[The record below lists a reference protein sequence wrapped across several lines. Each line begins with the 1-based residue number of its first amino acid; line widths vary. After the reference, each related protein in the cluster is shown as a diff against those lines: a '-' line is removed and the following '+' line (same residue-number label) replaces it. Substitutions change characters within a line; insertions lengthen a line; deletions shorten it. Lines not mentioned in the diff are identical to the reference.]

1 MNINRRASSVLE
13 RFYRPSSL
21 RTGVTPRLSQKNV
34 YQQLRLGSWQKKTI
48 KKLSRMKDRFIYAA
62 SFNGPRVSIVG
73 RPNVG
78 KSFLFNRFCHRN
90 IAIVDE
96 TPGVTRDRKIGQGSI
111 ADLEFSVVDTPGYEE
126 LPLST
131 LDDKWEMHKQMLQQI
146 EIALDSSDV
155 ILLLT
160 DVKTGI
166 TENDRCIT
174 KYIRKWLDEHPE
186 KNIQVCLVANKCEAH
201 SDVEQIVA
209 EHLELGMGEPTLI
222 SAMQREG
229 WVDLFHTLDDA
240 FHVIERNL
248 APVPM
253 EGELDSMLRLAIVG
267 RPNVG
272 KSTLINKLLK
282 ENRVIAGDVP
292 RLTRDSVSTT
302 LYHEELHAHFQL
314 VDTAGMV
321 GLAKKAK
328 RERLHTKPENLA
340 IEDSLKALKYSNVV
354 VVMVDVS
361 KAVLGAV
368 NHKFVDDEA
377 FETTESDAAIHAAK
391 CIVRSR
397 DKQLV
402 RFCLEE
408 GKCVM
413 LVLNKW
419 DLLPKEYQKRQVVI
433 GVQKYLPTLLRDY
446 GMIPHMSTSAL
457 FDENIDQILP
467 TALKLYRK
475 WQERVQSSKLN
486 QFLGEAQRLRPGPH
500 KKTRQLRV
508 RFAIQ
513 HSIRPP
519 AFTFFCGSA
528 GLIPETYLRYL
539 RNAIRDE
546 YDFAGIPIRIT
557 CRCNV
562 TENPFKSKTPGYGEK
577 DFQRKQILEANQI
590 AKREMR
596 EAKSELSMLQ
606 RRGQV
611 DEHGRPTEP
620 PISDIP
626 DKDDENDLRTGW
638 AGYSGKVYRRPKKA
652 AQKVLKH
659 TSTG

>member
-1 MNINRRASSVLE
+1 
-13 RFYRPSSL
+13 
-21 RTGVTPRLSQKNV
+21 
-34 YQQLRLGSWQKKTI
+34 
-48 KKLSRMKDRFIYAA
+48 
-62 SFNGPRVSIVG
+62 
-73 RPNVG
+73 
-78 KSFLFNRFCHRN
+78 
-90 IAIVDE
+90 
-96 TPGVTRDRKIGQGSI
+96 
-111 ADLEFSVVDTPGYEE
+111 
-126 LPLST
+126 
-131 LDDKWEMHKQMLQQI
+131 
-146 EIALDSSDV
+146 
-155 ILLLT
+155 
-160 DVKTGI
+160 
-166 TENDRCIT
+166 
-174 KYIRKWLDEHPE
+174 
-186 KNIQVCLVANKCEAH
+186 
-201 SDVEQIVA
+201 
-209 EHLELGMGEPTLI
+209 
-222 SAMQREG
+222 
-229 WVDLFHTLDDA
+229 
-240 FHVIERNL
+240 
-248 APVPM
+248 
-253 EGELDSMLRLAIVG
+253 
-267 RPNVG
+267 
-272 KSTLINKLLK
+272 
-282 ENRVIAGDVP
+282 
-292 RLTRDSVSTT
+292 
-302 LYHEELHAHFQL
+302 
-314 VDTAGMV
+314 
-321 GLAKKAK
+321 
-328 RERLHTKPENLA
+328 
-340 IEDSLKALKYSNVV
+340 
-354 VVMVDVS
+354 VDVS
-361 KAVLGAV
+361 EAVLGAV

-377 FETTESDAAIHAAK
+377 FQTTELDAAIHAAK

-457 FDENIDQILP
+457 FDENIDEILP

-486 QFLGEAQRLRPGPH
+486 QFLQEAQRLRPGPH
-500 KKTRQLRV
+500 KKARQLRV

-519 AFTFFCGSA
+519 SFTFFCGSA

-562 TENPFKSKTPGYGEK
+562 TANPFKSKAPGYGEK
-577 DFQRKQILEANQI
+577 DFQRKQILESNQI
-590 AKREMR
+590 ARRER
-596 EAKSELSMLQ
+596 KEAESGLKMMQ

-611 DEHGRPTEP
+611 DEHGRPIEP

-638 AGYSGKVYRRPKKA
+638 AGYSGKVYRRPKKMA
-652 AQKVLKH
+652 AQTVLKH